1 MGTPIIELNSVDK
14 SFHSADGSARLVL
27 QGVDFTLNEGEVVAL
42 LGQSGSG
49 KSTMLRIMAG
59 LIPADKGQVLYKG
72 LPIYSAA
79 RGISMVFQS
88 FALFPWLTVQKNVE
102 LGLEAQGIHTNERE
116 KRAQAA
122 IEMIGLSGFEGAL
135 PRELS
140 GGMRQRVG
148 IARALVLEPEVLLMD
163 EAFSALDVL
172 TGERLREDILEL
184 WNKKEIP
191 TKAILIVS
199 HNIEEAV
206 MMADRVLIFASD
218 PGRVRAELPINLAH
232 PRKVESQEVRTLI
245 DNVYGLMT
253 TGAERAGRLPNMDAK
268 LQLGDR
274 LPEADITRMEGLLEL
289 LTSEPFSGRADLPK
303 LAEEAEL
310 TDKELLEVS
319 RALTLL
325 GFVELAHGDVV
336 ITQLGKLYVDAPNS
350 ERQKVFGQQLLANVP
365 LLAYIRHGL
374 EQDRSGDL
382 PEDLFL
388 KLLRF
393 TLNEVEAKRAL
404 SIAIE
409 WGRYGDVFEYNY
421 NTGVIQLRKNENSNY
436 ETLN

>member
-1 MGTPIIELNSVDK
+1 MSNPIVELRSVDK
-14 SFHSADGSARLVL
+14 SFHSADGSTRLVL
-27 QGVDFTLNEGEVVAL
+27 QGVDFTLNEGEIVAL

-59 LIPADKGQVLYKG
+59 LIQADKGQVLYKG
-72 LPIYSAA
+72 LPVYGATK
-79 RGISMVFQS
+79 GISMVFQS
-88 FALFPWLTVQKNVE
+88 FALFPWLTVQMNVE
-102 LGLEAQGIHTNERE
+102 LGLEAQGVPMKERE

-172 TGERLREDILEL
+172 TGERLREDILAL
-184 WNKKEIP
+184 WNNKEIP

-218 PGRVRAELPINLAH
+218 PGRVRAELPITLQH
-232 PRKVESQEVRTLI
+232 PREVESQEVRSLI

-253 TGAERAGRLPNMDAK
+253 TGSPRAGRVSDLEVK

-274 LPEADITRMEGLLEL
+274 LPEADINRMEGVLEL
-289 LTSEPFSGRADLPK
+289 LTEEPFNGRADLPK
-303 LAEEAEL
+303 LAEDTEL

-325 GFVELAHGDVV
+325 GFVHLVQGDVV
-336 ITQLGKLYVDAPNS
+336 ITQLGIDYVQS
-350 ERQKVFGQQLLANVP
+350 VKVERQKTFYKQVLENVP
-365 LLAYIRHGL
+365 LIAYIRHGL

-393 TLNEVEAKRAL
+393 TLNQAEAERAL

-409 WGRYGDVFEYNY
+409 WGRYGEVFEYNF
-421 NTGVIQLRKNENSNY
+421 NTGVIHLPKDEKST
-436 ETLN
+436 EMSAA